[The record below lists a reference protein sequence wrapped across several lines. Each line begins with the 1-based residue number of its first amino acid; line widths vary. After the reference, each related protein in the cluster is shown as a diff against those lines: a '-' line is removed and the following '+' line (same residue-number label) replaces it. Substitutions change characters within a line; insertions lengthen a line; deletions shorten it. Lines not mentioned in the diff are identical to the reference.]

1 MRGFLSPPQKFLSEE
16 LLDGNQPKPRQGSQK
31 TKQRKGKMSNYKIV
45 CEDLEEFVKV
55 TAGLVREG
63 ICFRGDAHRLVI
75 VMTGGF

>member
-1 MRGFLSPPQKFLSEE
+1 
-16 LLDGNQPKPRQGSQK
+16 
-31 TKQRKGKMSNYKIV
+31 MSNYKIV